1 MSLKIKPTLLV
12 SMAASAAMLVAVA
25 CGGAEETA
33 APPRRRPGR
42 DRKPLPVCGTG
53 LRRRPPPGAR
63 PRRAAPAAQG
73 PNPTPLYTS
82 ARGHHSADQHA
93 SGEYEARIAPTPLP
107 SGPPQQGG
115 TVRMS
120 AYADTKDWDPLG
132 SASLSSV
139 ISYSQLYNQLVHY
152 NSVET
157 DQVEGDLATDWQ
169 VSADGLTYTFNL
181 HDNIQWNDGE
191 PLTSA
196 DVVYSFLRYANPCN
210 AAGRSG
216 SGASTPCRLK
226 WRPGWRRLHTRQCR

>member
-1 MSLKIKPTLLV
+1 
-12 SMAASAAMLVAVA
+12 MA
-25 CGGAEETA
+25 
-33 APPRRRPGR
+33 
-42 DRKPLPVCGTG
+42 
-53 LRRRPPPGAR
+53 
-63 PRRAAPAAQG
+63 
-73 PNPTPLYTS
+73 
-82 ARGHHSADQHA
+82 
-93 SGEYEARIAPTPLP
+93 EYEARIAPTPTP

-115 TVRMS
+115 VVRMS

-210 AAGRSG
+210 AAGTLGVVASVCR
-216 SGASTPCRLK
+216 GAGGGE
-226 WRPGWRRLHTRQCR
+226 PGRGRLHGHQCQRRGQGR